1 MLDKLLDTESIC
13 WRDPSFF
20 SEEALLQRALP
31 YLDLLVNDL
40 WAAQTIA
47 PDRGILKNLA
57 LVRDLRSM
65 PGWNM
70 AQWKDGFVALQ
81 NLHRFWERNAADSAG
96 HSKRTCSTSRTKL
109 LVYPRHIVLGQGAIG
124 GWPPAAQSVM
134 QVCADVEPEQII
146 VRTVKI
152 LPVVENLKQRFK
164 SFHA

>member
-47 PDRGILKNLA
+47 PDRGMLKNLA
-57 LVRDLRSM
+57 LVCDLRSM

-70 AQWKDGFVALQ
+70 AQWQDGFVALQ
-81 NLHRFWERNAADSAG
+81 NLHRFWERNAAEGAFDENPDMWTSWLFAFTFFEIVEA
-96 HSKRTCSTSRTKL
+96 KR
-109 LVYPRHIVLGQGAIG
+109 G
-124 GWPPAAQSVM
+124 
-134 QVCADVEPEQII
+134 DVERAFQQ
-146 VRTVKI
+146 
-152 LPVVENLKQRFK
+152 NLLYL
-164 SFHA
+164 SN

>member
-40 WAAQTIA
+40 WAAQTLS
-47 PDRGILKNLA
+47 PDRGLLKNLA

-70 AQWKDGFVALQ
+70 AQWQEGFEALQ
-81 NLHRFWERNAADSAG
+81 NLHRFWERNAADGAFDQNPDMWTSWLFAFTFFEIVEA
-96 HSKRTCSTSRTKL
+96 KRC
-109 LVYPRHIVLGQGAIG
+109 
-124 GWPPAAQSVM
+124 
-134 QVCADVEPEQII
+134 DVE
-146 VRTVKI
+146 RAYR
-152 LPVVENLKQRFK
+152 ENLKFL
-164 SFHA
+164 SN

>member
-47 PDRGILKNLA
+47 PDRGMLKNLA

-70 AQWKDGFVALQ
+70 AQWEEGFVALQ
-81 NLHRFWERNAADSAG
+81 NLHRFWERNAAEGSFDENPDMWTSWLFAFTFFEIVEA
-96 HSKRTCSTSRTKL
+96 KRC
-109 LVYPRHIVLGQGAIG
+109 
-124 GWPPAAQSVM
+124 
-134 QVCADVEPEQII
+134 DVERAFQ
-146 VRTVKI
+146 
-152 LPVVENLKQRFK
+152 ENLLYI
-164 SFHA
+164 SN

>member
-40 WAAQTIA
+40 WSAQTLS
-47 PDRGILKNLA
+47 PDRGMLKNLA

-70 AQWKDGFVALQ
+70 AQWEEGFVALQ
-81 NLHRFWERNAADSAG
+81 NLHRFWERNAAEGAFDENPDMWTSWLFAFIFFEIVEA
-96 HSKRTCSTSRTKL
+96 KR
-109 LVYPRHIVLGQGAIG
+109 G
-124 GWPPAAQSVM
+124 
-134 QVCADVEPEQII
+134 DVERAFQ
-146 VRTVKI
+146 
-152 LPVVENLKQRFK
+152 ENLLYL
-164 SFHA
+164 SN

>member
-40 WAAQTIA
+40 WAAQTLS
-47 PDRGILKNLA
+47 PDRGLLKNLA

-70 AQWKDGFVALQ
+70 AQWQEGFEALQ
-81 NLHRFWERNAADSAG
+81 NLHRFWERNAADGAFDQNPDMWTSWLFAFTFFEIVEA
-96 HSKRTCSTSRTKL
+96 KRC
-109 LVYPRHIVLGQGAIG
+109 
-124 GWPPAAQSVM
+124 
-134 QVCADVEPEQII
+134 DVERAFQ
-146 VRTVKI
+146 
-152 LPVVENLKQRFK
+152 ENLLYL
-164 SFHA
+164 SN

>member
-40 WAAQTIA
+40 WAAQTLS
-47 PDRGILKNLA
+47 PDRGMLKNLA

-70 AQWKDGFVALQ
+70 AQWEDGFVALQ
-81 NLHRFWERNAADSAG
+81 NLHRFWERNAAESAFDENPDMWT
-96 HSKRTCSTSRTKL
+96 SWLFAFTFFEIVEAKRC
-109 LVYPRHIVLGQGAIG
+109 
-124 GWPPAAQSVM
+124 
-134 QVCADVEPEQII
+134 DVERAFQ
-146 VRTVKI
+146 
-152 LPVVENLKQRFK
+152 ENLLYL
-164 SFHA
+164 SN

>member
-40 WAAQTIA
+40 WSAQTLS
-47 PDRGILKNLA
+47 PDRGMLKNLA

-70 AQWKDGFVALQ
+70 AQWEEGFVALQ
-81 NLHRFWERNAADSAG
+81 NLHRFWERNAADGAFDENPDMWTSWLFAFTFFEIVEA
-96 HSKRTCSTSRTKL
+96 KRC
-109 LVYPRHIVLGQGAIG
+109 
-124 GWPPAAQSVM
+124 
-134 QVCADVEPEQII
+134 DVE
-146 VRTVKI
+146 RAYR
-152 LPVVENLKQRFK
+152 ENLKFL
-164 SFHA
+164 SN

>member
-40 WAAQTIA
+40 WSAQTLS
-47 PDRGILKNLA
+47 PDRGMLKNLA

-70 AQWKDGFVALQ
+70 AQWEDGFVALQ
-81 NLHRFWERNAADSAG
+81 NLHRFWERNAAEGAFDENPDMWTSWLFAVTFFEIVEA
-96 HSKRTCSTSRTKL
+96 KR
-109 LVYPRHIVLGQGAIG
+109 G
-124 GWPPAAQSVM
+124 
-134 QVCADVEPEQII
+134 DVERAFQ
-146 VRTVKI
+146 
-152 LPVVENLKQRFK
+152 ENLLYL
-164 SFHA
+164 SN

>member
-40 WAAQTIA
+40 WSAQTLS
-47 PDRGILKNLA
+47 PDRGMLKNLA

-70 AQWKDGFVALQ
+70 AQWEEGFVALQ
-81 NLHRFWERNAADSAG
+81 NLHRFWERNAAEGAFDENPDMWTSWLFAFTFFEIVEA
-96 HSKRTCSTSRTKL
+96 KRC
-109 LVYPRHIVLGQGAIG
+109 
-124 GWPPAAQSVM
+124 
-134 QVCADVEPEQII
+134 DVERAFQ
-146 VRTVKI
+146 
-152 LPVVENLKQRFK
+152 ENLLYL
-164 SFHA
+164 SN

>member
-47 PDRGILKNLA
+47 PDRGMLKNLA
-57 LVRDLRSM
+57 LVCDLRSM

-70 AQWKDGFVALQ
+70 AQWQEGFVALQ
-81 NLHRFWERNAADSAG
+81 NLHRFWERNAAEGAFDENPDMWTSWLFAFTFFEIVEA
-96 HSKRTCSTSRTKL
+96 KRC
-109 LVYPRHIVLGQGAIG
+109 
-124 GWPPAAQSVM
+124 
-134 QVCADVEPEQII
+134 DVERAFQ
-146 VRTVKI
+146 
-152 LPVVENLKQRFK
+152 ENLLYL
-164 SFHA
+164 SN